1 MLTKDLVRYHIEN
14 GHIVPQF
21 IEPTDAA
28 LLAIAEQLIAVF
40 EDSLGKPRNAVLEE
54 SKEIVD
60 AASGILVVKRGLEKL
75 LLDRTEFDTAPN
87 EELIAFREKLFTETS
102 RLLSGE
108 AFEDD
113 AAYRRRVE
121 EIARVES
128 EPTGPEELRARL
140 YADLPSCQP
149 VVAFKTL
156 SPERLL
162 HRYNCAQVQG
172 LLLHCNTLTLRL
184 ADSMTA
190 ELRQLFKYL
199 RFHQLLSTIQ
209 KESGPGASRPGAF
222 FDGALRPGGFSEEA
236 SRPGGLSYGEEKA
249 FYQITVD
256 GPLNLFYK
264 TKRYGMNLA
273 NFFVAVLHQ
282 PEWELMAEIRLRHQ
296 PTYRLRLDESCGI
309 KPISQQFLA
318 YIPEDIQLFQTM
330 LHNKTDAWRVTPGS
344 HFLPLIGDFY
354 CFPDYALVHQSGVEA
369 AIELFHPWHQGHL
382 IARLNTLA
390 EHPAATN
397 LILGVSTELSKQP
410 MLAAALEAS
419 AYFSAFGFTF
429 RSVPTMGALLPIL
442 DSLVG

>member
-28 LLAIAEQLIAVF
+28 LLAVAEQLIAVF

-54 SKEIVD
+54 SKEIID
-60 AASGILVVKRGLEKL
+60 TASGILVVKRGLEKL

-121 EIARVES
+121 EIARLES

-209 KESGPGASRPGAF
+209 KESGPGASRLGGF
-222 FDGALRPGGFSEEA
+222 SDEALRPGGLA
-236 SRPGGLSYGEEKA
+236 YGEEKA

-344 HFLPLIGDFY
+344 HFLPLMGDFY

-442 DSLVG
+442 ESLVG